1 MGDYLFFM
9 DLTGYYIACNTAR
22 QTRICN
28 SNLSINF
35 SVNGRG
41 AKGLKDRKRYE
52 TKGPISFGQYSAS
65 LSLSQPPEAW
75 MR

>member
-41 AKGLKDRKRYE
+41 AKGLKDRKRY
-52 TKGPISFGQYSAS
+52 
-65 LSLSQPPEAW
+65 
-75 MR
+75 

>member
-41 AKGLKDRKRYE
+41 AKGLKDIEKDM
-52 TKGPISFGQYSAS
+52 KQKDPFLLGSIVLPFLFHS
-65 LSLSQPPEAW
+65 LLKHG
-75 MR
+75 